1 MLIRN
6 AEARDLTD
14 LMRLTG
20 VLGYSPADAEEFS
33 QRLERLLA
41 KEGHILLVADVDGR
55 AHGFVEAEAYE
66 TLCVQQAY
74 GILGLVVDEEFQAQ
88 GIGGQLIEAI
98 ETEIRKRAVSQVFL
112 HSGEQRRLAHE
123 FYEKHGYAL
132 DHMQKKFVKNI

>member
-6 AEARDLTD
+6 AELRDLPD

-20 VLGYSPADAEEFS
+20 VLGYPPADGGEFA
-33 QRLERLLA
+33 QRLEKLLV
-41 KEGHILLVADVDGR
+41 KEGHLLLVADTDGSV
-55 AHGFVEAEAYE
+55 HGFVEAEAYE

-74 GILGLVVDEEFQAQ
+74 GILGLVVDEEFQDQ
-88 GIGGQLIEAI
+88 GIGGQLIAAI
-98 ETEIRKRAVSQVFL
+98 ETEIRKRAVSLVFL

-123 FYEKHGYAL
+123 FYGKHGYVL